1 MFKLLGQS
9 VFLRQM
15 QLKLS
20 RSMQVRCLHIHEYQ
34 SMGLMQQYGV
44 KTPRFTAASTPEEA
58 EIAAGPRGALGSC
71 QDVVV
76 KAQVLTGGRGLGYF
90 KENGFQGGVH
100 ICSSPE
106 DVRRVAEKMLG
117 STLVTKQT
125 GASGGRLCTKILLA
139 ERFYIRRE
147 RYIAILMDLGSG
159 GPLLIGSSVGGTSIE
174 DIAERY
180 PESIVKLPLDPIK
193 GLEPTDVEQFVQR
206 LGFTGSQTEEAAT
219 SIEGLYRMFVEK
231 DCLLVE
237 VNPFAETHDGRILVC
252 DAKVS
257 FDDNAAFRQKNVFE
271 LKDESQEDPRE
282 VAASRFDL
290 NYVGLD
296 GSIGCM
302 VNGAGLA
309 MATMDIL
316 QLHGGKP
323 ANFLDVGG
331 GADNKQVM
339 EALRI
344 LQNDTNVKAIF
355 INIFGGI
362 MRCDTI
368 AKGLVDASSQL
379 NLTKPMVVRLEGT
392 RKEEAKQL
400 LAESGKLS
408 IKWLMLVLARF
419 CT

>member
-1 MFKLLGQS
+1 
-9 VFLRQM
+9 
-15 QLKLS
+15 
-20 RSMQVRCLHIHEYQ
+20 
-34 SMGLMQQYGV
+34 MGLMQRYGV
-44 KTPRFTAASTPEEA
+44 QTPRFTAASTPEEA
-58 EIAAGPRGALGSC
+58 EGAVGPQGALQSC
-71 QDVVV
+71 PDVVV

-100 ICSSPE
+100 ICSSPAG
-106 DVRRVAEKMLG
+106 VRDVAEKMLG
-117 STLVTKQT
+117 STLITKQT
-125 GASGGRLCTKILLA
+125 GLTGGRLCTKILLA

-147 RYIAILMDLGSG
+147 RYFAILMDRASG
-159 GPLLIGSSVGGTSIE
+159 GPLLLGSSVGGTSIE

-180 PESIVKLPLDPIK
+180 PHSIVKLPVDPLK
-193 GLEPTDVEQFVQR
+193 GLQDHDITDFVAK
-206 LGFTGSQTEEAAT
+206 LGFTGPQAEEAA
-219 SIEGLYRMFVEK
+219 SNVRGLYRMFVEK

-237 VNPFAETHDGRILVC
+237 VNPFAETHDGRVLVC

-257 FDDNAAFRQKNVFE
+257 FDDNANFRQKDVFQ
-271 LKDESQEDPRE
+271 LKDETQEDPRE
-282 VAASRFDL
+282 VAASRHDL

-331 GADNKQVM
+331 GADNTQVM

-344 LQNDTNVKAIF
+344 LQNDPNVKAIF

-368 AKGLVDASSQL
+368 AKGLVDASSQIGL
-379 NLTKPMVVRLEGT
+379 SKPMVVRLEGT
-392 RKEEAKQL
+392 KKQEAKEL
-400 LAESGKLS
+400 LARSDMKIAFETDFSTAAKKAVAMAS
-408 IKWLMLVLARF
+408 IADLAKQASLQVF
-419 CT
+419 FDN